1 MLRKGFC
8 ALVMVVL
15 CITLVSA
22 ETIKG
27 RITKISGDSVS
38 VVVGKDKEA
47 KSYPI
52 AKDATFS
59 QMGKKDDKE
68 VKEKIEGGVKAS
80 VFQKIGDKGISAMI
94 VTDDTTKSVKEV
106 ILSVKKDK
114 K

>member
-1 MLRKGFC
+1 M
-8 ALVMVVL
+8 
-15 CITLVSA
+15 SA

-38 VVVGKDKEA
+38 VVVGDKKEA

-52 AKDATFS
+52 TKDTTFN
-59 QMGKKDDKE
+59 QLVKKDDKE

-80 VFQKIGDKGISAMI
+80 VFQKISDKGIGATI
-94 VTDDTTKSVKEV
+94 EINDTTKAVTD
-106 ILSVKKDK
+106 ITLSAKKK